1 MTFEEVGEV
10 GRGKVIEDFVG
21 DEQDLELNLL
31 LYWEPVKLFEDG
43 SDVFSRAGVGE

>member
-1 MTFEEVGEV
+1 MTFEVGKV
-10 GRGKVIEDFVG
+10 GGGKVIEGFVG
-21 DEQDLELNLL
+21 YEQDLEINLV